1 MDEPITSNLRI
12 LYLQGP
18 NIHALGQRQP
28 EIYGAQTYLD
38 LINQLDAFAQSK
50 KFEAMHFQSD
60 SESALIQR
68 LYQKDFD
75 GVVCNPAAFTHTSI
89 ALRDTF
95 LTIQIPF
102 IEVHISNIYRRD
114 HFRQKS
120 YFVDIAIGSIVG
132 LGTKG
137 YELATLSLLELLRSS

>member
-1 MDEPITSNLRI
+1 MDDHIKSNSKI

-38 LINQLDAFAQSK
+38 LTNQLDAFAQSQG
-50 KFEAMHFQSD
+50 FVAIHFQSD
-60 SESALIQR
+60 SESELIQR

-75 GVVCNPAAFTHTSI
+75 GIICNPAAFTHTSI
-89 ALRDTF
+89 ALRDAF
-95 LTIQIPF
+95 LTIQTPF

-120 YFVDIAIGSIVG
+120 YFADIAIGSIVG

-137 YELATLSLLELLRSS
+137 YELATLYLLEHLRSS

>member
-1 MDEPITSNLRI
+1 MDEAIKANSKI

-28 EIYGAQTYLD
+28 EIYGNQTYLD
-38 LINQLDAFAQSK
+38 LTNQLDAFAQSQG
-50 KFEAMHFQSD
+50 FEAMHFQSD
-60 SESALIQR
+60 SESELIQR

-75 GVVCNPAAFTHTSI
+75 GIICNPAAFTHTSI
-89 ALRDTF
+89 ALRDAF

-114 HFRQKS
+114 YFRQKS
-120 YFVDIAIGSIVG
+120 YFADIAIGSVVG
-132 LGTKG
+132 LGTQG
-137 YELATLSLLELLRSS
+137 YELATLSLLKHIRSL